1 MNIIELFNT
10 AAALARTPQQA
21 RAQLYNDFGDMK
33 FPLWLASDSLKLPNQ
48 HVEPLLTQMV
58 NEGLLELTIGK
69 VQNVYR
75 FQRAP

>member
-1 MNIIELFNT
+1 MYIIELFNT
-10 AAALARTPQQA
+10 AAALARTTQQA
-21 RAQLYNDFGDMK
+21 REKLHNDFGDLK
-33 FPLWLASDSLKLPNQ
+33 FPLWLASDSLNLPNQ

-75 FQRAP
+75 FKRAP